1 MEAIILAGGKGT
13 RLSSVLNGMP
23 KPMAPIGNRVFLEII
38 LDKLKESQV
47 TNVVLSVG
55 YKANV
60 IQQYFGSEY
69 AGIRITYA
77 AEARPLGT
85 GGAIR
90 AALAYIRGTKALVL
104 NGDTYLDLNYRG
116 MIQAHEVTGRPLSIA
131 AVEVLDTSR
140 YGQMLV
146 QQDTVIGFSDQGSGR
161 GSGTINAGV
170 YVVEKNVFRDD
181 QSECFSFE
189 RDFLARFVSSL
200 RPYAFRTSGYF
211 IDIGIPEDYARAQH
225 ELACR

>member
-13 RLSSVLNGMP
+13 RLSSVLNGIP

-38 LDKLKESQV
+38 LRRLKEAQV
-47 TNVVLSVG
+47 TEIVLSVG
-55 YKANV
+55 YKASV
-60 IQQYFGSEY
+60 IQQYFGNEY
-69 AGIRITYA
+69 AGLKIKYA

-90 AALAYIRGTKALVL
+90 AALAYIRGAKTLVL
-104 NGDTYLDLNYRG
+104 NGDTYLDLNYRR
-116 MIQAHEVTGRPLSIA
+116 MIQAHELAGRSLSIA
-131 AVEVLDTSR
+131 ALEVPDTSR

-146 QQDTVIGFSDQGSGR
+146 QQDTVVGFSDQASG

-170 YVVEKNVFRDD
+170 YVVEKGLFHDN
-181 QSECFSFE
+181 QSESFSFE
-189 RDFLARFVSSL
+189 KDFLARFVSSL

-211 IDIGIPEDYARAQH
+211 IDIGIPDDYARAQH
-225 ELACR
+225 ELTCH

>member
-13 RLSSVLNGMP
+13 RLSPVLNGIP
-23 KPMAPIGNRVFLEII
+23 KPMAPIGSRVFLEII
-38 LDKLKESQV
+38 LHRLKESQV
-47 TNVVLSVG
+47 TDVVLSVG

-69 AGIRITYA
+69 AGIRIKYV
-77 AEARPLGT
+77 AETHPLGT

-90 AALAYIRGTKALVL
+90 ASLEHVCGARTLVL
-104 NGDTYLDLNYRG
+104 NGDTYLDLNYSR
-116 MIQAHEVTGRPLSIA
+116 MIHAHEAAGRSLSIA

-146 QQDTVIGFSDQGSGR
+146 QHNTVIGFSDQARG

-170 YVVEKNVFRDD
+170 YVVEKGIFHAD
-181 QSECFSFE
+181 QSESFSFE
-189 RDFLARFVSSL
+189 RDFLAPFVSLL
-200 RPYAFRTSGYF
+200 RPHAFRTSGYF

-225 ELACR
+225 ELTCH